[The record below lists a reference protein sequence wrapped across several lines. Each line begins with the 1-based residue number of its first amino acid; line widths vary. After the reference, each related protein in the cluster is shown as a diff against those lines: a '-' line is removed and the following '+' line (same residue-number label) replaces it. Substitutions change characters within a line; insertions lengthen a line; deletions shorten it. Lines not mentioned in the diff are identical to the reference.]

1 MRPRGCPGPRSC
13 APSRASSTCARE
25 NHSAGHQVGLH
36 GPERPHTEL
45 RGAAREGSRAGK
57 RSGPSS
63 AGRSRPLRNTA
74 LGKAVQRGRRSL
86 QPEARSS
93 PLATE
98 SGKSAEK
105 RPRGA
110 ERPPRASE
118 ARRAR
123 EASPADCHVGGLLKA
138 GLPAARYFLSGCWLL
153 PAPPRLGPAPPPR
166 PPRPPAAGPAATMKK
181 FFQEI
186 KADIKFK
193 SAGPGQKLTESVG

>member
-1 MRPRGCPGPRSC
+1 MQ
-13 APSRASSTCARE
+13 RA
-25 NHSAGHQVGLH
+25 
-36 GPERPHTEL
+36 
-45 RGAAREGSRAGK
+45 
-57 RSGPSS
+57 
-63 AGRSRPLRNTA
+63 
-74 LGKAVQRGRRSL
+74 RRSL

-98 SGKSAEK
+98 SGKSAEML
-105 RPRGA
+105 PRGT
-110 ERPPRASE
+110 ERPSRASE

-123 EASPADCHVGGLLKA
+123 EAPPADCHVGDLLKA
-138 GLPAARYFLSGCWLL
+138 GLPAVRYFLSGCWLL
-153 PAPPRLGPAPPPR
+153 PAPPRLGPAPPPPR